1 MEIMNQLHFKKPMK
15 QQMVKR
21 GKLLNHTVA
30 IVIPKI
36 ELKLKKFEFNPQNV
50 FEQIHIAIVTTNVL
64 KRKKR
69 LCIKRKRV
77 SLTFIYKTD
86 EQSMRNWLV
95 IISKLDVPLRMAIC
109 AICLCIE

>member
-1 MEIMNQLHFKKPMK
+1 MEIMNQLPFKKPMK

-21 GKLLNHTVA
+21 GKLLNQTVA

-36 ELKLKKFEFNPQNV
+36 ELKLKKFEFNPKMFLSKSTLPLSPQ
-50 FEQIHIAIVTTNVL
+50 NVL

-77 SLTFIYKTD
+77 SLTFIYKTV
-86 EQSMRNWLV
+86 EQSMLN
-95 IISKLDVPLRMAIC
+95 
-109 AICLCIE
+109 

>member
-36 ELKLKKFEFNPQNV
+36 ELKLKKFEFNPKM
-50 FEQIHIAIVTTNVL
+50 FL
-64 KRKKR
+64 
-69 LCIKRKRV
+69 
-77 SLTFIYKTD
+77 
-86 EQSMRNWLV
+86 
-95 IISKLDVPLRMAIC
+95 SKSTLPLSPQMCWKEKNAC
-109 AICLCIE
+109 ASKEKGFHLLSYTKLMSKVCGIDW